1 MLVVIN
7 STFYHWQFCR
17 GKNGERFETE
27 SCTVDDHVGIFQ
39 RCEFRTR
46 QKRSFTPLT
55 IMSIVDLY
63 IFFLLQLFDKAS
75 NMIYV

>member
-7 STFYHWQFCR
+7 STITSWQFCR

-27 SCTVDDHVGIFQ
+27 SCTVDDHVEIFQ

-46 QKRSFTPLT
+46 QKRT
-55 IMSIVDLY
+55 IMLIVDLY